1 MRVRCW
7 VALILFLVPSV
18 LEGQSRTGAS
28 QMQLEQMANRFA
40 PTPLRVGLSSLSPGD
55 RQALVKLIQAARIGI
70 LESHRIEVAI
80 GPHEHSQ
87 ASPVQQIR

>member
-7 VALILFLVPSV
+7 IALILFLVPSV

-55 RQALVKLIQAARIGI
+55 RQALVKLIQAARII
-70 LESHRIEVAI
+70 DEIFIKQLWSEN
-80 GPHEHSQ
+80 
-87 ASPVQQIR
+87 